1 MNLTVPELEGLNWQ
15 DKLAYLVYQFSQIPD
30 QIDCPVAHS
39 FVGDT
44 YIREMRIPAGTLFI
58 GRPHTHGHL
67 VQLVEG
73 SVVVH
78 THGIDYEK
86 DAPFEFTSEPGFQA
100 VFTAVTD
107 VVGRTV
113 HPNPDQLRDV
123 QVLEDRDFGPVAA
136 LLARGE
142 QIRRLICRE

>member
-39 FVGDT
+39 FVGES

-78 THGIDYEK
+78 THAWRPGERPLHSSSPASPDTRRYSPQLPMWS
-86 DAPFEFTSEPGFQA
+86 DAQCTQTLTSYAMFR
-100 VFTAVTD
+100 F
-107 VVGRTV
+107 
-113 HPNPDQLRDV
+113 
-123 QVLEDRDFGPVAA
+123 
-136 LLARGE
+136 
-142 QIRRLICRE
+142 